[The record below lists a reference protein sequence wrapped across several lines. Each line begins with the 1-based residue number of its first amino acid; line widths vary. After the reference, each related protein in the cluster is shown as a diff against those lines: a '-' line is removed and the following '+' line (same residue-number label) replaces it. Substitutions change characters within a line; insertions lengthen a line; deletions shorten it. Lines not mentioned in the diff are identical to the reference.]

1 VPAVSNVASPPPA
14 TWADRPA
21 ATEPARL
28 NWQTALVGIYLAGAI
43 SLLARLAIGAAH
55 ASRLRRSAVLLAGHA
70 TSARCATPITIGWFT
85 PTLILPEGW
94 QHWPSAKLDAVLT
107 HEREHA
113 RRHDPLVRMVALV
126 NRAVFWFHPLAWW
139 LERRLSTLAEEACDA
154 VVLAAGHSPQDYSSY
169 LLDLARS
176 VAHHGQRVHVVGLA
190 MPGSGLK
197 QRMRQILADTP
208 APRMSR
214 VRVFCTLACCAASSA
229 LFAAATLTPRTSP
242 QPSTLAFEV
251 ASVKPNQ
258 SSDARSP
265 SMILPGGRFTA
276 TNNTLRALILN
287 AYGISAMPYL
297 LAGGPGWIDSA
308 RYDVEAKAAAG
319 VIPAD
324 ASNRVLLERTRL
336 MLQAL
341 LGERFKLAVR
351 RETKDMP
358 VYRLVVGKNG
368 LKLRESQRD
377 CSADAKVCHGFS
389 GNPTRF
395 SGSGVDMSDLALLLS
410 SYSDRP
416 VIDASGMQGVFDVVL
431 QWNPF
436 AEGSAPPPDLPRS
449 PGAESREGPRPD
461 LSSLPALSTALEEQ
475 LGLKLE
481 STKGSVDTY
490 VIDHVERPSAGSSA
504 TTSASRRP
512 VPKFEAVSIKPCK
525 GGDVSPGGRGAGP
538 GGLAGPAAPRLS
550 APRRCAEPDAQRV
563 RGARIGNAVGLLG
576 EPADRRRS
584 GVDAIRSLHD

>member
-1 VPAVSNVASPPPA
+1 MTALLVACSVRAALIAGGTAVVLWAMRIKSPATRHAAWTAVVAAMLLLPIWSSIGPKLSLRVLRMTPAPVAIVATPAEAVPNVSSQADAASPDLPA
-14 TWADRPA
+14 GS
-21 ATEPARL
+21 EPAPL
-28 NWQTALVGIYLAGAI
+28 SWQDVLVGIYLAGA
-43 SLLARLAIGAAH
+43 SLLLTRLLIGAAH
-55 ASRLRRSAVLLAGHA
+55 ARRLRRSAVLRAGHA
-70 TSARCATPITIGWFT
+70 TSARCATPITIGWLA

-107 HEREHA
+107 HEGEHA
-113 RRHDPLVRMVALV
+113 RRRDPLVQMAALV

-176 VAHHGQRVHVVGLA
+176 VAHEGRRVHVVGLA

-208 APRMSR
+208 APRISR
-214 VRVFCTLACCAASSA
+214 VRVFCTLACCAASSG
-229 LFAAATLTPRTSP
+229 LFAAATLTPRTAS
-242 QPSTLAFEV
+242 QPSALAFEV

-297 LAGGPGWIDSA
+297 LTGGPGWIDSA

-324 ASNRVLLERTRL
+324 APSRVLWERTRL
-336 MLQAL
+336 MLQTL
-341 LGERFKLAVR
+341 LADRFKLAVR
-351 RETKDMP
+351 RETKEMP
-358 VYRLVVGKNG
+358 VYRLVVAKSGR
-368 LKLRESQRD
+368 KLRESQRD
-377 CSADAKVCHGFS
+377 CSADATACHGFS
-389 GNPTRF
+389 GNPTRLT
-395 SGSGVDMSDLALLLS
+395 GSGVDMSDLALLLS
-410 SYSDRP
+410 SQSDRP
-416 VIDASGMQGVFDVVL
+416 VIDGTGVQGVFDVFL

-436 AEGSAPPPDLPRS
+436 AEGVAPAADVPRS
-449 PGAESREGPRPD
+449 PAAESREGPRPD
-461 LSSLPALSTALEEQ
+461 LSSLPTLFTALEQQ

-490 VIDHVERPSAGSSA
+490 VIDHVERPN
-504 TTSASRRP
+504 SR
-512 VPKFEAVSIKPCK
+512 
-525 GGDVSPGGRGAGP
+525 
-538 GGLAGPAAPRLS
+538 
-550 APRRCAEPDAQRV
+550 Q
-563 RGARIGNAVGLLG
+563 
-576 EPADRRRS
+576 
-584 GVDAIRSLHD
+584 